1 MKALTTVVLS
11 LLFAAPAWSVLGE
24 PERTVTSDQQ
34 RLQGE
39 LRSETRQGYTVH
51 EITAADGMKVKEY
64 VAPGGMVFGVSWSG
78 PVMPDLQNLLGTYF
92 AEFQKSADSAPAP
105 RRRGLAVRTDRVVVE
120 SAGHMRAFHG
130 RAYVPSLLPG
140 QITEEVV
147 Q

>member
-1 MKALTTVVLS
+1 MKVLTTALFA
-11 LLFAAPAWSVLGE
+11 LLFAVPSWSVLGE
-24 PERTVTSDQQ
+24 PERSVATDQQ
-34 RLQGE
+34 HLRGE

-64 VAPGGMVFGVSWSG
+64 VAPAGMVFGVSWAG

-92 AEFQKSADSAPAP
+92 PEFQKSAENAPAP
-105 RRRGLAVRTDRVVVE
+105 RRRALAVRTDRLVVE

-130 RAYVPSLLPG
+130 RAYVPSLVPA
-140 QITEEVV
+140 QVPEEVV